1 MLKVTT
7 HLYYL
12 DDMSAGGISKSQT
25 EMDRMAL
32 MMGRTMALYQSQE
45 EGEEGQL
52 EQEPDIQSL
61 PGNN

>member
-7 HLYYL
+7 PLVYL
-12 DDMSAGGISKSQT
+12 DEMAAGGISKSQT
-25 EMDRMAL
+25 EMNWMAL